1 MSGADNPMAQA
12 IFERGGLVAAL
23 EAQGLNIEQI
33 DRPTPADEALS
44 YALNL
49 LMAFVPPQ
57 PDCTFEAL
65 RWKVPDPQDPDT
77 MPGEG
82 ERVVVI
88 YDHNG
93 ERNWE
98 TCWYDQLLKGWVL
111 CETCGDL
118 EGTVLF
124 WAQPKGPFL

>member
-1 MSGADNPMAQA
+1 MSADQHALNDA
-12 IFERGGLVAAL
+12 ILQRGGLVASL
-23 EAQGLNIEQI
+23 EAQGLDVDQL
-33 DRPTPADEALS
+33 DRPDFTDATLT

-49 LMAFVPPQ
+49 LMAFVPGPAG
-57 PDCTFEAL
+57 PFEAL
-65 RWKVPDPQDPDT
+65 RWTAPDPTEPDT
-77 MPGEG
+77 MPAEG

-98 TCWYDQLLKGWVL
+98 SAWYDQLLKTWVL
-111 CETCGDL
+111 CETCADL

-124 WAQPKGPFL
+124 WAQPKGPKL

>member
-1 MSGADNPMAQA
+1 MSAPEQKLANA
-12 IFERGGLVAAL
+12 IFEKGGLVAAL
-23 EAQGLNIEQI
+23 EAQGLDIDQL
-33 DRPTPADEALS
+33 DRPDVTDATLS
-44 YALNL
+44 FALNL

-57 PDCTFEAL
+57 PGPFEAL
-65 RWKVPDPQDPDT
+65 RWTVPNPADPDT

-88 YDHNG
+88 YDYNG

-98 TCWYDQLLKGWVL
+98 CCWYDQLLKTWVL

-118 EGTVLF
+118 EGTALF
-124 WAQPKGPFL
+124 WAQPKGPNL